1 MHNAEGTTCYDVF
14 LTIEKYVFCSIG
26 TIIRRKK
33 KSKVEVKLLLLF
45 FFGGGGIYQIKTFFT
60 LTLPMQSINK
70 AIVFICLGP
79 GLLLYKICNGTKKTK
94 QKNNRLKSDV
104 CRKYRHGID

>member
-1 MHNAEGTTCYDVF
+1 MHNADGTTCYDVF
-14 LTIEKYVFCSIG
+14 LTFEKYVFCSIG
-26 TIIRRKK
+26 TI
-33 KSKVEVKLLLLF
+33 F
-45 FFGGGGIYQIKTFFT
+45 FFLGGGYQIKTFFT